1 MVALGETSLF
11 YVIADL
17 DVSASLAWGMY
28 GINLVNF
35 SQTQFFIMIRTLG
48 RSAMSVVFELGEITL
63 FSWGALRGFFMQ
75 PSKLAKLTLGIH
87 EVGVR
92 CLPIIA
98 TVGLFTG
105 LVMGLQLY
113 YTLVKFGA
121 ESALGTAVALS
132 LIRELGPVLTALM
145 VVGQAG
151 SAMASELGIQRNDE
165 QIDALQTM
173 SIDPLGFL
181 VGPRLLATLICFPI
195 LTAIFDL
202 IGIFGGYLTG
212 SVLLN
217 VDSGVYW
224 NRVFESVTWADVQGG
239 YIKALVFGLLTIS
252 ICAYRGYNTH
262 RKASF
267 PGVRGVSESAT
278 RAVVWSSV
286 AVLAADYLITS
297 FLL

>member
-1 MVALGETSLF
+1 
-11 YVIADL
+11 
-17 DVSASLAWGMY
+17 
-28 GINLVNF
+28 
-35 SQTQFFIMIRTLG
+35 MIRTLG
-48 RSAMSVVFELGEITL
+48 SVALGTVRELGEISL
-63 FSWGALRGFFMQ
+63 FGFSSLVGYAGQ
-75 PSKLAKLTLGIH
+75 RHRCAKLVTAIH

-92 CLPIIA
+92 CAPIIL

-145 VVGQAG
+145 IVGQAG

-165 QIDALQTM
+165 QIDALETM
-173 SIDPLGFL
+173 SIDPKGFL
-181 VGPRLLATLICFPI
+181 VGPRLVAALICYPI
-195 LTAIFDL
+195 LTAVFDL
-202 IGIFGGYLTG
+202 IGILGGYLTG

-217 VDSGVYW
+217 VDAGVYW
-224 NRVFESVTWADVQGG
+224 NRVFESVAWPDVQGG
-239 YIKALVFGLLTIS
+239 FIKAFVFGILTIA
-252 ICAYRGYNTH
+252 ICAYRGFNTH

-278 RAVVWSSV
+278 RAVVWSSIC
-286 AVLAADYLITS
+286 VLAADYLITS

>member
-1 MVALGETSLF
+1 
-11 YVIADL
+11 
-17 DVSASLAWGMY
+17 
-28 GINLVNF
+28 
-35 SQTQFFIMIRTLG
+35 MIRAFG
-48 RSAMSVVFELGEITL
+48 RSALTVVYELGEISL
-63 FSWGALRGFFMQ
+63 FGLAALRGFVAQRHRF
-75 PSKLAKLTLGIH
+75 SKLTVAVH
-87 EVGVR
+87 EIGVR
-92 CLPIIA
+92 CLPIVA

-173 SIDPLGFL
+173 SIDPKGYL
-181 VGPRLLATLICFPI
+181 VGPRLVATLICFPI

-202 IGIFGGYLTG
+202 IGIVGGYLTG

-224 NRVFESVTWADVQGG
+224 NRVYESVTWGDVRGG
-239 YIKALVFGLLTIS
+239 FIKALVFGLLTIS
-252 ICAYRGYNTH
+252 ICAYRGFNTH

-286 AVLAADYLITS
+286 SVLAADYLITS

>member
-1 MVALGETSLF
+1 
-11 YVIADL
+11 
-17 DVSASLAWGMY
+17 
-28 GINLVNF
+28 
-35 SQTQFFIMIRTLG
+35 MIRTLG
-48 RSAMSVVFELGEITL
+48 RSALSVVFELGEISV
-63 FSWGALRGFFMQ
+63 FGFGAVAGFFAQRNRM
-75 PSKLAKLTLGIH
+75 AKLIQAIH
-87 EVGVR
+87 EIGVR
-92 CLPIIA
+92 CFPIIA

-151 SAMASELGIQRNDE
+151 SAMASELGIQLNDE

-181 VGPRLLATLICFPI
+181 VGPRLVATLICFPI
-195 LTAIFDL
+195 LTAVFDL

-212 SVLLN
+212 YVLLN
-217 VDSGVYW
+217 VDAGVYW
-224 NRVFESVTWADVQGG
+224 NRVYESVTWADVQGG
-239 YIKALVFGLLTIS
+239 YIKALVFGLLTIA

-286 AVLAADYLITS
+286 TVLAADYLITS

>member
-1 MVALGETSLF
+1 MAV
-11 YVIADL
+11 
-17 DVSASLAWGMY
+17 LA
-28 GINLVNF
+28 
-35 SQTQFFIMIRTLG
+35 
-48 RSAMSVVFELGEITL
+48 ELGEISL
-63 FSWGALRGFFMQ
+63 FGCGALRGFLGQ
-75 PSKLAKLTLGIH
+75 RRRLAKLILAVH
-87 EVGVR
+87 EIGVR
-92 CLPIIA
+92 CVPIVA

-151 SAMASELGIQRNDE
+151 SALASELGIQRNDE
-165 QIDALQTM
+165 QIDALHTM
-173 SIDPLGFL
+173 GIDPRGFL
-181 VGPRLLATLICFPI
+181 VGPRLLAALLCFPL

-202 IGIFGGYLTG
+202 IGIFGGYVSG
-212 SVLLN
+212 SLLLH
-217 VDSGVYW
+217 VDAGVYW
-224 NRVFESVTWADVQGG
+224 HRVFDSVQFDDVCGG
-239 YIKALVFGLLTIS
+239 LCKALVFGLLTIW
-252 ICAYRGYNTH
+252 ICAYRGFNTH
-262 RKASF
+262 RKASY

-286 AVLAADYLITS
+286 TVLATDYLMTS

>member
-1 MVALGETSLF
+1 
-11 YVIADL
+11 
-17 DVSASLAWGMY
+17 
-28 GINLVNF
+28 
-35 SQTQFFIMIRTLG
+35 MIRTLG
-48 RSAMSVVFELGEITL
+48 CSALSVVFELGEITVFGL
-63 FSWGALRGFFMQ
+63 GAVRGFFLQ
-75 PSKLAKLTLGIH
+75 KRRLSKLIVAIH
-87 EVGVR
+87 EIGVR
-92 CLPIIA
+92 CFPIVA

-151 SAMASELGIQRNDE
+151 SAMSSELGFQRNDE

-173 SIDPLGFL
+173 SIDPLGYL
-181 VGPRLLATLICFPI
+181 VGPRLVATLICFPM
-195 LTAIFDL
+195 LTAVFDL
-202 IGIFGGYLTG
+202 VGIFGGYLTG
-212 SVLLN
+212 SLLLN
-217 VDSGVYW
+217 VDAGVYW

-239 YIKALVFGLLTIS
+239 FIKSLVFGLLTIS
-252 ICAYRGYNTH
+252 ICAYRGFNTH
-262 RKASF
+262 RKASS

-286 AVLAADYLITS
+286 SVLAADYLITS

>member
-1 MVALGETSLF
+1 
-11 YVIADL
+11 
-17 DVSASLAWGMY
+17 
-28 GINLVNF
+28 
-35 SQTQFFIMIRTLG
+35 MIRAFG
-48 RSAMSVVFELGEITL
+48 RSALTVVFELGEITL
-63 FSWGALRGFFMQ
+63 FGLGALRGFFGQ
-75 PSKLAKLTLGIH
+75 RHRLSKLAIAIH
-87 EVGVR
+87 EIGIR
-92 CLPIIA
+92 CFPIVL

-113 YTLVKFGA
+113 YTLVRLGA
-121 ESALGTAVALS
+121 EAALGDAVGLS
-132 LIRELGPVLTALM
+132 IVRELGPVLTALM

-151 SAMASELGIQRNDE
+151 SALASELGIQRNDE

-173 SIDPLGFL
+173 GVDSKGYL
-181 VGPRLLATLICFPI
+181 VGPRLLAAILCFPI

-202 IGIFGGYLTG
+202 VGIFGGYLTG
-212 SVLLN
+212 SVLLG

-224 NRVFESVTWADVQGG
+224 HHIESSITWADVSGG
-239 YIKALVFGLLTIS
+239 YIKALVFGILTIT

-286 AVLAADYLITS
+286 SVLAADYLITS
-297 FLL
+297 FLI

>member
-1 MVALGETSLF
+1 
-11 YVIADL
+11 
-17 DVSASLAWGMY
+17 
-28 GINLVNF
+28 
-35 SQTQFFIMIRTLG
+35 MIRTLG
-48 RSAMSVVFELGEITL
+48 RSALTVVSEIGEISL
-63 FSWGALRGFFMQ
+63 FGLGAVRGFVRQ
-75 PSKLAKLTLGIH
+75 RNRLLKLTLAIH
-87 EVGVR
+87 EIGVR
-92 CLPIIA
+92 CLPIVL

-151 SAMASELGIQRNDE
+151 SAMSSELGIQRNDE

-173 SIDPLGFL
+173 GIDSKGYL
-181 VGPRLLATLICFPI
+181 VGPRLIAALICFPI

-202 IGIFGGYLTG
+202 VGIFGGYLTG

-217 VDSGVYW
+217 VDAGVYW
-224 NRVFESVTWADVQGG
+224 NRVYESVTLSDVGG
-239 YIKALVFGLLTIS
+239 GFVKALLFGALTMS

-262 RKASF
+262 LKASY

-286 AVLAADYLITS
+286 GVLAVDYLVTS

>member
-1 MVALGETSLF
+1 
-11 YVIADL
+11 
-17 DVSASLAWGMY
+17 
-28 GINLVNF
+28 
-35 SQTQFFIMIRTLG
+35 MIRALG
-48 RSAMSVVFELGEITL
+48 RSALTVVSELGEISL
-63 FSWGALRGFFMQ
+63 FSLAALRGFFAQ
-75 PSKLAKLTLGIH
+75 RHRLAKLITAIH
-87 EVGVR
+87 EIGVR
-92 CLPIIA
+92 CLPIVF

-113 YTLVKFGA
+113 YTLVRLGA
-121 ESALGTAVALS
+121 EAALGDAVGLS
-132 LIRELGPVLTALM
+132 LVRELGPVLTALM

-173 SIDPLGFL
+173 GVDSKGYL
-181 VGPRLLATLICFPI
+181 VGARLVAAVLCFPM

-202 IGIFGGYLTG
+202 VGIFGGYLTG
-212 SVLLN
+212 SVLLG

-224 NRVFESVTWADVQGG
+224 HHIESSISWADVSGG
-239 YIKALVFGLLTIS
+239 YIKALVFGFITIS

-286 AVLAADYLITS
+286 CVLAADYLITS
-297 FLL
+297 FLI

>member
-1 MVALGETSLF
+1 MIRNLGSFALGT
-11 YVIADL
+11 IH
-17 DVSASLAWGMY
+17 
-28 GINLVNF
+28 
-35 SQTQFFIMIRTLG
+35 
-48 RSAMSVVFELGEITL
+48 ELGEISL
-63 FSWGALRGFFMQ
+63 FGLSSIARFGTQRHRGK
-75 PSKLAKLTLGIH
+75 KLVTAIY
-87 EVGVR
+87 EIGVR
-92 CLPIIA
+92 CTPIVL

-145 VVGQAG
+145 IVGQAG

-173 SIDPLGFL
+173 KIAPTGFL
-181 VGPRLLATLICFPI
+181 VGPRLVAALICYPV
-195 LTAIFDL
+195 LTAFFDL

-217 VDSGVYW
+217 VDAGVYW
-224 NRVFESVTWADVQGG
+224 NRVYESVTWTDVQGG
-239 YIKALVFGLLTIS
+239 FIKALVFGLLTIS
-252 ICAYRGYNTH
+252 ICTYRGFNTH

-267 PGVRGVSESAT
+267 RGVRGVSQSAT
-278 RAVVWSSV
+278 GAVVWSSV
-286 AVLAADYLITS
+286 CVLGADYLITS

>member
-1 MVALGETSLF
+1 
-11 YVIADL
+11 
-17 DVSASLAWGMY
+17 
-28 GINLVNF
+28 
-35 SQTQFFIMIRTLG
+35 MIRSLG
-48 RSAMSVVFELGEITL
+48 RSTLGVVFELGEISL
-63 FSWGALRGFFMQ
+63 FGCGAIRGFFVQ
-75 PSKLAKLTLGIH
+75 RGRFAKLRLAIH
-87 EVGVR
+87 EIGVR
-92 CLPIIA
+92 CLPIVL

-113 YTLVKFGA
+113 YTLVRFGA

-165 QIDALQTM
+165 QIDALKTM
-173 SIDPLGFL
+173 SIDPLGYL
-181 VGPRLLATLICFPI
+181 VGPRLVATLICFPM

-217 VDSGVYW
+217 VDAGVYW
-224 NRVFESVTWADVQGG
+224 NRVYESVTWSDVEGG
-239 YIKALVFGLLTIS
+239 FVKALVFGLLTIS

-262 RKASF
+262 RKVSH

-286 AVLAADYLITS
+286 TVLAAHYLITS

>member
-1 MVALGETSLF
+1 
-11 YVIADL
+11 
-17 DVSASLAWGMY
+17 
-28 GINLVNF
+28 
-35 SQTQFFIMIRTLG
+35 MITRVGRMTLN
-48 RSAMSVVFELGEITL
+48 SVHELGELSL
-63 FSWGALRGFFMQ
+63 FGLGALGAYARQRRRF
-75 PSKLAKLTLGIH
+75 AKLVTAIH
-87 EVGVR
+87 EIGVR
-92 CLPIIA
+92 CVPIIA

-132 LIRELGPVLTALM
+132 LIRELGPVLAALM

-165 QIDALQTM
+165 QVDALQTM
-173 SIDPLGFL
+173 SIDPRGFL
-181 VGPRLLATLICFPI
+181 VGPRLVAALICFPI

-202 IGIFGGYLTG
+202 IGIVGGYLTG
-212 SVLLN
+212 SLLLN
-217 VDSGVYW
+217 VDAGIYW
-224 NRVFESVTWADVQGG
+224 NKVFESVTFADVRGG
-239 YIKALVFGLLTIS
+239 FIKALVFGMITIS
-252 ICAYRGYNTH
+252 ICTFRGYNTH

-286 AVLAADYLITS
+286 SVLAADYLITS

>member
-1 MVALGETSLF
+1 
-11 YVIADL
+11 
-17 DVSASLAWGMY
+17 
-28 GINLVNF
+28 
-35 SQTQFFIMIRTLG
+35 MIRTTGQAALSLISEVG
-48 RSAMSVVFELGEITL
+48 ELSL
-63 FSWGALRGFFMQ
+63 FSLGALRGFFRQ
-75 PSKLAKLTLGIH
+75 RNRLSKLAVAIH
-87 EVGVR
+87 EIGLR
-92 CLPIIA
+92 CLPIVLI
-98 TVGLFTG
+98 VGLFTG

-151 SAMASELGIQRNDE
+151 SALASELGIQRNDE
-165 QIDALQTM
+165 QIDALETM
-173 SIDPLGFL
+173 SIDPSGYL
-181 VGPRLLATLICFPI
+181 VGPRLMATFICFPI
-195 LTAIFDL
+195 LTAVFDL

-239 YIKALVFGLLTIS
+239 YIKALVFGFLTIS
-252 ICAYRGYNTH
+252 ICAFRGFYTH

-286 AVLAADYLITS
+286 SVLAADYLITS

>member
-1 MVALGETSLF
+1 MGDGSSWEFDLFAHNRDFWVSFGSKMSFFGLSFSKNMIAALGRGAL
-11 YVIADL
+11 
-17 DVSASLAWGMY
+17 
-28 GINLVNF
+28 
-35 SQTQFFIMIRTLG
+35 
-48 RSAMSVVFELGEITL
+48 SVVSELGEITVFG
-63 FSWGALRGFFMQ
+63 FSSCSAYVRQ
-75 PSKLAKLTLGIH
+75 RRRAAKLTSAIH
-87 EVGVR
+87 EIGVR
-92 CLPIIA
+92 CVPIVAI
-98 TVGLFTG
+98 VGLFTG

-145 VVGQAG
+145 IVGQAG
-151 SAMASELGIQRNDE
+151 SALASELGIQRNDE

-173 SIDPLGFL
+173 GVAPEGYL
-181 VGPRLLATLICFPI
+181 VGPRLFAAVICFPI
-195 LTAIFDL
+195 LTAFFDL

-217 VDSGVYW
+217 VDAGVYW
-224 NRVFESVTWADVQGG
+224 SNVYESVTWVDVQGG
-239 YIKALVFGLLTIS
+239 YIKALVFGILTIS
-252 ICAYRGYNTH
+252 ICAYRGFNTH
-262 RKASF
+262 RKASS

-286 AVLAADYLITS
+286 GVLAADYLITS

>member
-1 MVALGETSLF
+1 
-11 YVIADL
+11 
-17 DVSASLAWGMY
+17 
-28 GINLVNF
+28 
-35 SQTQFFIMIRTLG
+35 MIRTFG
-48 RSAMSVVFELGEITL
+48 RSALTVVHELGEISL
-63 FSWGALRGFFMQ
+63 FGAGAIHGFFNQ
-75 PSKLAKLTLGIH
+75 RHRVAKLI
-87 EVGVR
+87 VA
-92 CLPIIA
+92 I
-98 TVGLFTG
+98 VGLFTG

-113 YTLVKFGA
+113 YTLVKFGG

-173 SIDPLGFL
+173 SIDPKGYL
-181 VGPRLLATLICFPI
+181 VGPRLLAALFCFPM
-195 LTAIFDL
+195 LTAVFDL
-202 IGIFGGYLTG
+202 IGIFGGYVTG
-212 SVLLN
+212 SLLLH
-217 VDSGVYW
+217 VDGGVYW
-224 NRVFESVTWADVQGG
+224 NRVFESVSWADVRGG
-239 YIKALVFGLLTIS
+239 FIKAVVFGLVTMA
-252 ICAYRGYNTH
+252 ICTYRGFNTH

-286 AVLAADYLITS
+286 IVLATDYLITS